1 MIPLNSDL
9 SLLSLSN
16 KLCLNEIDNE
26 MTIPVDCQ
34 NGILATTEC
43 YDRLCWQGQLQLS
56 LHITDNCIRI
66 QTFQFDST
74 TEVSYSAHQSPCIS
88 QVRIAPKYSPNTNTY
103 QLRTKSVP
111 DCTAPVFNEKF
122 SLFGY
127 ENAIF
132 LGGMSFNI
140 RRLKQK
146 SLKLLTDSED
156 NNSMNLFKESIS
168 QDLDLQKAN
177 LKCYTSEHFSVSLP
191 SLEVI
196 SQDFSKSQ
204 WYYLLGQNSSYC
216 RHMSVGTIPRFS
228 KLDTQEEIS
237 SIGSFKSGSNSI
249 PSTIT
254 NVMVKSES
262 FSTLSSLNLNE
273 NRNLPS
279 LPGFTRKKI
288 TIPKSE
294 SGYGFTLTCQMVKFD
309 FQQFAS
315 TPITLSSHKDSSNIE
330 QYNYLPT
337 HRCFRIHSVQ
347 KDSPA
352 DQVGL
357 PVGAYLLG
365 IGNTPLNCTLTLKDV
380 VESYNLSKQISN
392 EELNSLSSSDLQI
405 QTKNNTTYTG
415 INNNHNDEHFSQ
427 HNDFSYNLRSD
438 NCINTVTTTIARHSI
453 TDSCITSNINNSRLP
468 QTVTTTS
475 GSVMLCEECCID
487 ESILHNDNE
496 NNNNKNGNGSIT
508 RRTRILTLAPPILN
522 LKWEDVCLDEANR
535 QWAIE
540 ALIIK
545 LINIS
550 NNLTYGINAYRTGL
564 QKIAN
569 LHPNDLN
576 SLFYNIVEIASE
588 TCKLKQN
595 LQNGCLPYALSN
607 HTSSPPT
614 SSPFIKAG
622 MLNNKNNLKPT
633 LSSSSSS
640 QSESF
645 KIDSYTKHN
654 NNNITGG
661 GRGLHKRFS
670 FLFKLR
676 KSSVNGQQPSPIDR
690 ENNKPAND
698 HDTTDFRASIIS
710 ENFTNSFVSE
720 PPNYQNTVQ
729 GNQMKESLHN
739 LSSCRPISPH
749 SSSSIPPIH
758 GHLDNP
764 GTIVGLTLNNLLN
777 QCVDYTNVYPDRLK
791 YFYELR
797 KEYPH
802 LRLFLKNQAMEPGVP
817 ILSLFLTLPSEIPRC
832 LLNGLK
838 NIEKF
843 TSDQHKDRPALEKC
857 IKGNFNHSYF
867 VLWMEIHIKVN
878 LLFMVSLFVVVL
890 SDALTCQ
897 SYSHTPKDDKLIV
910 NNFVLN
916 DMSHLANSQSV
927 ENSYQSLSHTSSTSC
942 ITTTTTTN
950 NNTNTN
956 NNGYSNNNNKSTVST
971 LSYECENSPVNHQ
984 EKFNVKENLQL
995 AKLMKYILPPLFP
1008 YPNELLTFNPS
1019 EWSSVN
1025 HYIIYKSYLICTLCS
1040 KQYPDLIVEDTSY
1053 RGPVFAYLLN
1063 DAILLVVSDKD
1074 VLDTRRPSCLVYK
1087 PITFNSISFQDY
1099 DISAL
1104 SFLLILTNGTT
1115 LKFDCS
1121 TLEIKLV
1128 WKTLIQQ
1135 QIIINNNVS
1144 NYS

>member
-26 MTIPVDCQ
+26 MAIPVDCQ

-43 YDRLCWQGQLQLS
+43 YDRLCWQGQLQLA
-56 LHITDNCIRI
+56 LHLTDNCIRI
-66 QTFQFDST
+66 QIVRARYLQVPVDEGYTMFV
-74 TEVSYSAHQSPCIS
+74 E
-88 QVRIAPKYSPNTNTY
+88 VRIAPKYSPNTNTY

-122 SLFGY
+122 SFEISHISHNDRLYIELYLNQSKFGY

-146 SLKLLTDSED
+146 SLKILTNSED
-156 NNSMNLFKESIS
+156 SMNLFKESIT

-177 LKCYTSEHFSVSLP
+177 LKCYTSEHFSISLP

-204 WYYLLGQNSSYC
+204 WYYLLGQNSCYC
-216 RHMSVGTIPRFS
+216 RHMSVGTIPHFS

-279 LPGFTRKKI
+279 LTGFTRKKI

-315 TPITLSSHKDSSNIE
+315 TPITSSSHIDSSNIE

-380 VESYNLSKQISN
+380 VESYDLSRQISN
-392 EELNSLSSSDLQI
+392 EELNSLSSSDLQTQI
-405 QTKNNTTYTG
+405 KNNTTYTG
-415 INNNHNDEHFSQ
+415 INNNHNNEHFSQ
-427 HNDFSYNLRSD
+427 YNDFSYNLRSD
-438 NCINTVTTTIARHSI
+438 NCINTVSTTIARHSI
-453 TDSCITSNINNSRLP
+453 TDSCITSNINNSCLP

-487 ESILHNDNE
+487 ESIIHNDNE
-496 NNNNKNGNGSIT
+496 NNNNNKNGNGSIT

-569 LHPNDLN
+569 LHPSDLN
-576 SLFYNIVEIASE
+576 SLFYNIVEV
-588 TCKLKQN
+588 
-595 LQNGCLPYALSN
+595 
-607 HTSSPPT
+607 
-614 SSPFIKAG
+614 
-622 MLNNKNNLKPT
+622 
-633 LSSSSSS
+633 
-640 QSESF
+640 SF
-645 KIDSYTKHN
+645 
-654 NNNITGG
+654 
-661 GRGLHKRFS
+661 
-670 FLFKLR
+670 
-676 KSSVNGQQPSPIDR
+676 
-690 ENNKPAND
+690 
-698 HDTTDFRASIIS
+698 IIS
-710 ENFTNSFVSE
+710 V
-720 PPNYQNTVQ
+720 
-729 GNQMKESLHN
+729 
-739 LSSCRPISPH
+739 
-749 SSSSIPPIH
+749 
-758 GHLDNP
+758 
-764 GTIVGLTLNNLLN
+764 
-777 QCVDYTNVYPDRLK
+777 
-791 YFYELR
+791 
-797 KEYPH
+797 
-802 LRLFLKNQAMEPGVP
+802 
-817 ILSLFLTLPSEIPRC
+817 
-832 LLNGLK
+832 
-838 NIEKF
+838 
-843 TSDQHKDRPALEKC
+843 
-857 IKGNFNHSYF
+857 
-867 VLWMEIHIKVN
+867 
-878 LLFMVSLFVVVL
+878 
-890 SDALTCQ
+890 
-897 SYSHTPKDDKLIV
+897 
-910 NNFVLN
+910 
-916 DMSHLANSQSV
+916 
-927 ENSYQSLSHTSSTSC
+927 
-942 ITTTTTTN
+942 
-950 NNTNTN
+950 
-956 NNGYSNNNNKSTVST
+956 
-971 LSYECENSPVNHQ
+971 
-984 EKFNVKENLQL
+984 
-995 AKLMKYILPPLFP
+995 YIL
-1008 YPNELLTFNPS
+1008 
-1019 EWSSVN
+1019 
-1025 HYIIYKSYLICTLCS
+1025 
-1040 KQYPDLIVEDTSY
+1040 
-1053 RGPVFAYLLN
+1053 
-1063 DAILLVVSDKD
+1063 
-1074 VLDTRRPSCLVYK
+1074 VL
-1087 PITFNSISFQDY
+1087 
-1099 DISAL
+1099 
-1104 SFLLILTNGTT
+1104 
-1115 LKFDCS
+1115 
-1121 TLEIKLV
+1121 
-1128 WKTLIQQ
+1128 
-1135 QIIINNNVS
+1135 
-1144 NYS
+1144 

>member
-1 MIPLNSDL
+1 
-9 SLLSLSN
+9 
-16 KLCLNEIDNE
+16 

-34 NGILATTEC
+34 NGIVAITEC
-43 YDRLCWQGQLQLS
+43 YDRLCWQGQLQLA

-66 QTFQFDST
+66 QIIKAR
-74 TEVSYSAHQSPCIS
+74 YL
-88 QVRIAPKYSPNTNTY
+88 QVPVDEGYTMFVEARIAPKYSPNTNTY

-127 ENAIF
+127 KNAIF

-146 SLKLLTDSED
+146 SIESLKLLLTDSQD
-156 NNSMNLFKESIS
+156 NHSMNLFKESTT
-168 QDLDLQKAN
+168 QDLDLSKTN
-177 LKCYTSEHFSVSLP
+177 FKCSKSEHFSISLP
-191 SLEVI
+191 SLEVMN
-196 SQDFSKSQ
+196 QDFPKSQ
-204 WYYLLGQNSSYC
+204 WYYLLGQNSCYC
-216 RHMSVGTIPRFS
+216 RHMSITIPRS
-228 KLDTQEEIS
+228 D
-237 SIGSFKSGSNSI
+237 
-249 PSTIT
+249 
-254 NVMVKSES
+254 
-262 FSTLSSLNLNE
+262 
-273 NRNLPS
+273 
-279 LPGFTRKKI
+279 
-288 TIPKSE
+288 

-315 TPITLSSHKDSSNIE
+315 TPITSSSHKDSSNIE
-330 QYNYLPT
+330 QCSYLPT

-352 DQVGL
+352 DEVGL

-380 VESYNLSKQISN
+380 VECMSKAAESHPNKAIILNICLPDCSR
-392 EELNSLSSSDLQI
+392 ELKYS
-405 QTKNNTTYTG
+405 
-415 INNNHNDEHFSQ
+415 F
-427 HNDFSYNLRSD
+427 
-438 NCINTVTTTIARHSI
+438 
-453 TDSCITSNINNSRLP
+453 ITSNINNSCLP
-468 QTVTTTS
+468 QTVTTTA

-496 NNNNKNGNGSIT
+496 TNNKNGNGSIT

-576 SLFYNIVEIASE
+576 SLFYNIVEVASQ

-595 LQNGCLPYALSN
+595 LQNGCLPYAMSN

-614 SSPFIKAG
+614 SGPLIKTG
-622 MLNNKNNLKPT
+622 VLNNKNKLKPT
-633 LSSSSSS
+633 LSSSGST

-645 KIDSYTKHN
+645 KTDSYTKYN
-654 NNNITGG
+654 DRITTGG

-676 KSSVNGQQPSPIDR
+676 KSSASGQQSSPINR
-690 ENNKPAND
+690 ENNKPANN
-698 HDTTDFRASIIS
+698 HDNTNFRASIMS
-710 ENFTNSFVSE
+710 ENFTNNFVGE
-720 PPNYQNTVQ
+720 QPNYQNTVQ
-729 GNQMKESLHN
+729 RNQMKESLHN
-739 LSSCRPISPH
+739 LPSCRPSSPH
-749 SSSSIPPIH
+749 SSSSIPPVH

-764 GTIVGLTLNNLLN
+764 GTIVELTLNNLLN
-777 QCVDYTNVYPDRLK
+777 QCIDYTNVYPDRLK

-797 KEYPH
+797 KQYPH

-857 IKGNFNHSYF
+857 IKA
-867 VLWMEIHIKVN
+867 
-878 LLFMVSLFVVVL
+878 L

-897 SYSHTPKDDKLIV
+897 LFSNTPNNDKLDV
-910 NNFVLN
+910 NNFVLK
-916 DMSHLANSQSV
+916 DMSYLSNTQSV
-927 ENSYQSLSHTSSTSC
+927 ENNYQSLSYTPSTSY
-942 ITTTTTTN
+942 IHNDDNSKPTI
-950 NNTNTN
+950 
-956 NNGYSNNNNKSTVST
+956 STPSV
-971 LSYECENSPVNHQ
+971 ECENSSVNPQ
-984 EKFNVKENLQL
+984 ETFNVQENIEL

-1019 EWSSVN
+1019 EWSSIN

-1074 VLDTRRPSCLVYK
+1074 VLETRRPSCLAYK
-1087 PITFNSISFQDY
+1087 PITFNLISFQDY
-1099 DISAL
+1099 DISVL

-1121 TLEIKLV
+1121 TIEIKLV

-1135 QIIINNNVS
+1135 QIIINNNS
-1144 NYS
+1144 NNNNNNNVNNYP